1 MGRLKR
7 GCKYDGWIREFIGYH
22 QERDK
27 KVIGLGEWM
36 FSDIVVRVRKDFDA
50 AWSLPKL
57 QKM

>member
-22 QERDK
+22 QEWGK

-36 FSDIVVRVRKDFDA
+36 FSDIVVRVRKDVDE
-50 AWSLPKL
+50 AWSLHK
-57 QKM
+57 